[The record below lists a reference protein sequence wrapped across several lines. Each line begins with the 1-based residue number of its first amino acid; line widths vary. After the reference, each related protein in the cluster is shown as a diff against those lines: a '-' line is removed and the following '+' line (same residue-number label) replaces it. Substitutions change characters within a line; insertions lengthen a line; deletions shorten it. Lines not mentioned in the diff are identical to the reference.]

1 LNEATN
7 SVLPDYDDEEQ
18 TDIMDGDK
26 GGWAA
31 NAHSSV
37 KAFVDYYHRLENV
50 KKNCGHAGGTL
61 YTRAFH
67 ADRQITLDGIKDEMS
82 DIRNMDA
89 YMATY
94 ADDEQYPVCRLELG
108 LRKFGSCVEAIN
120 SANKPAR
127 KVDMAHWLETMANII
142 VKRANSRK
150 QEADNWPS
158 PYPPRIQKL
167 MLEQQALGALIPALN
182 CIGSDTK
189 TVCRVTD
196 EVGHH
201 QVTVALLKESNPG
214 VACSSKCGVPAGV
227 PCRHCWAAMK
237 ALSLRMVD
245 YLASHNTTAGWRKQ
259 YAEVKSAPEVLPST
273 ADYERFKHLVD
284 QSLALPPMSKRPQ
297 GRPRKG
303 VRFPSFA
310 EQAKTS
316 NGKPPKKRRKAPTC
330 RICYTVGCAANR
342 CKNLD
347 AIIAGTWIPPA
358 AEDLPMDPVV
368 DMRNL
373 TRKRRGR
380 KFRARS
386 Q

>member
-1 LNEATN
+1 MSVVDVVHARLCGNEDEQGWTRLNEATN

-26 GGWAA
+26 GGRAA

-37 KAFVDYYHRLENV
+37 KAFMDYYHRLENV
-50 KKNCGHAGGTL
+50 KKNCGHAGGLL

-67 ADRQITLDGIKDEMS
+67 ADKQITLDGIQDLMS

-158 PYPPRIQKL
+158 PYPPRIQNL
-167 MLEQQALGALIPALN
+167 MIEQQALGALIPALN
-182 CIGSDTK
+182 CTGSDTK

-214 VACSSKCGVPAGV
+214 VACSSK
-227 PCRHCWAAMK
+227 
-237 ALSLRMVD
+237 
-245 YLASHNTTAGWRKQ
+245 LAC
-259 YAEVKSAPEVLPST
+259 P
-273 ADYERFKHLVD
+273 
-284 QSLALPPMSKRPQ
+284 LA
-297 GRPRKG
+297 
-303 VRFPSFA
+303 
-310 EQAKTS
+310 
-316 NGKPPKKRRKAPTC
+316 
-330 RICYTVGCAANR
+330 YH
-342 CKNLD
+342 
-347 AIIAGTWIPPA
+347 AGTTG
-358 AEDLPMDPVV
+358 L
-368 DMRNL
+368 R
-373 TRKRRGR
+373 
-380 KFRARS
+380 
-386 Q
+386 